1 MRWLYL
7 RVILAVGNAPG
18 ARKRWLVSNPVP
30 QTDAVFLKHFAQL
43 IGALMLVAAVLI
55 VIAMH
60 IYGGAAKPV
69 NAARAEL
76 VEKRL
81 SPVGGVHAGETG
93 RAAIAA
99 AEEAAKQAAASQVAY
114 GGTTDG
120 SMIYGNLCS
129 ACHGSGAGGAPKL
142 TDSVHWKER
151 IALGTDTLIKHASE
165 GFTGS
170 LGLMPA
176 RGGNPALN
184 DEQVKATV
192 EWMISQVK

>member
-1 MRWLYL
+1 M
-7 RVILAVGNAPG
+7 
-18 ARKRWLVSNPVP
+18 SNPVP

-43 IGALMLVAAVLI
+43 ISALIVLALVLIGLSSLVYSKANKPARTANQAAV
-55 VIAMH
+55 
-60 IYGGAAKPV
+60 
-69 NAARAEL
+69 
-76 VEKRL
+76 VEQRL
-81 SPVGGVHAGETG
+81 APVGGVHAGETG

-99 AEEAAKQAAASQVAY
+99 AEEAARAAAASQVAY

-120 SMIYGNLCS
+120 SMIYTNLCS

-142 TDSVHWKER
+142 TDAAHWNQR
-151 IALGTDTLIKHASE
+151 IALGVDTLIQHATE

-176 RGGNPALN
+176 RGGNAALN

-192 EWMISQVK
+192 EWMIAQVK